1 MSININYAFNGGK
14 HMEYY
19 NTSPEEK
26 QVNRKKILLM
36 LPPFWTPLI
45 PPLGIACLKAC
56 MKDEEYDIKTIDANV
71 EDEFRDIRAKYFMTL
86 KEYIPLN
93 KRGNF
98 ENIGQEVFDNHMM
111 ACINYDEENEYI
123 ELVRILV
130 QKTFFHEITREQ
142 VLELNNI
149 LTVFYN
155 RLEKYI
161 LDLLEKEKPYLVG
174 FSVFCGVLAPS
185 VFSARVIKKCF
196 PKTIITM
203 GGGIFASQLLPGS
216 PNFEYFIERTK
227 GYIDKILIGE
237 GEVIFRKLLKGE
249 LPKNKKVYTLEDI
262 QNETFDILTANI
274 PDFSDYKL
282 DYYPHLASYTSRSC
296 PFQCSFC
303 SETIQWGKYR
313 KKEARK
319 IANELEKIYE
329 KHRNQLVLMGDS
341 LLNPVASNL
350 AKELISKGVPIYW
363 DGYLR
368 ADKDVCDIDN
378 TLLWRQ
384 GGFYRARLGIES
396 GSEKVLRMMGKKIT
410 LNQIK
415 QAICNLASVGI
426 KTTTYWVIGHPGETE
441 EDFRQTLNL
450 IEELK
455 DFIWEAECNPFVYY
469 YSGQVG
475 SKEWADNRRLLYPEK
490 AKDMLMLQTWYVDL
504 VPSREE
510 TYSRINRFVKHL
522 RKLGIPTTYSLK
534 DIYMADARWSKLQ
547 KNAVP
552 SLVEFKNKDK
562 VIIDSR
568 KIEKLYTAEKEID
581 TNMNFDF

>member
-1 MSININYAFNGGK
+1 MV
-14 HMEYY
+14 YY
-19 NTSPEEK
+19 NASSKEK
-26 QVNRKKILLM
+26 QGDKKKVLLM
-36 LPPFWTPLI
+36 LLPFWTPLI

-71 EDEFRDIRAKYFMTL
+71 EEEFRDMREEYFMTL
-86 KEYIPLN
+86 REYIPAG

-111 ACINYDEENEYI
+111 ACINHDNEDEYI

-130 QKTFFHEITREQ
+130 QKTFFHQITRQ
-142 VLELNNI
+142 QALELNEI
-149 LTVFYN
+149 LTIFYD

-161 LDLLEKEKPYLVG
+161 LRLMEIEEPYLVG
-174 FSVFCGVLAPS
+174 LSVFCGVLAPS
-185 VFSARVIKKCF
+185 VFAARIIKKNY
-196 PKTIITM
+196 PEIIIAM
-203 GGGIFASQLLPGS
+203 GGGIFATQLLPGS
-216 PNFEYFIERTK
+216 PNFEYFIKKTEE
-227 GYIDKILIGE
+227 YIDKLLIGE
-237 GEVIFRKLLKGE
+237 GEILFRKLLKGE
-249 LPKNKKVYTLEDI
+249 LPKNKRVHTLEDI
-262 QNETFDILTANI
+262 QNETFDILAANI

-313 KKEARK
+313 KKEAAQ
-319 IANELEKIYE
+319 IVNELERIYE
-329 KHRNQLVLMGDS
+329 KHGSQLVLMGDS

-350 AKELISKGVPIYW
+350 AKELINRELPVYW

-396 GSEKVLRMMGKKIT
+396 GSERVLEMMGKRIT
-410 LNQIK
+410 LKQIK

-441 EDFRQTLNL
+441 EDFKQTLDL

-490 AKDMLMLQTWYVDL
+490 AKDMLMLQTWYVDS

-522 RKLGIPTTYSLK
+522 RELGIPTTYSLK
-534 DIYMADARWSKLQ
+534 DIYRADDRWSKLQ

-552 SLVEFKNKDK
+552 SLIEFKNKDE

-568 KIEKLYTAEKEID
+568 KIEKLYAAEKKLDDDMSFE
-581 TNMNFDF
+581 F